1 MSDRWCRIHHIMS
14 CFSSSPCF
22 SLPIVL
28 VQVHHS
34 FICSNI
40 VIYLCASSSRCVLMK
55 SNLTFLLLSVFLLM
69 KLIKASL
76 HVDFHSGTPTSLKL
90 FLTLLD
96 AVEEV
101 FLTMEII
108 LSSCTF
114 VVFFGLSGLL
124 VLLSRSVH
132 SFFLRIYQIF
142 DLPTPVF
149 CFLSQSLILIL
160 PHL

>member
-1 MSDRWCRIHHIMS
+1 MS

-101 FLTMEII
+101 FLT
-108 LSSCTF
+108 
-114 VVFFGLSGLL
+114 
-124 VLLSRSVH
+124 
-132 SFFLRIYQIF
+132 FFLRIYQIF

-149 CFLSQSLILIL
+149 CFISQSLILIL

>member
-76 HVDFHSGTPTSLKL
+76 HVDFHSGTPKSLKL
-90 FLTLLD
+90 SLTLLD

-101 FLTMEII
+101 FLT
-108 LSSCTF
+108 
-114 VVFFGLSGLL
+114 
-124 VLLSRSVH
+124 
-132 SFFLRIYQIF
+132 FFLRIYQIF

-149 CFLSQSLILIL
+149 CFISQSFLIL

>member
-1 MSDRWCRIHHIMS
+1 MSDRCCRIHHIMS

-40 VIYLCASSSRCVLMK
+40 VIYLCASSSHCVLMK

-101 FLTMEII
+101 FLT
-108 LSSCTF
+108 
-114 VVFFGLSGLL
+114 
-124 VLLSRSVH
+124 
-132 SFFLRIYQIF
+132 FFLRIYQIF

-149 CFLSQSLILIL
+149 CFISQSLILIL
-160 PHL
+160 PQL

>member
-101 FLTMEII
+101 FLT
-108 LSSCTF
+108 
-114 VVFFGLSGLL
+114 
-124 VLLSRSVH
+124 
-132 SFFLRIYQIF
+132 FFLRIYQIF

-149 CFLSQSLILIL
+149 CFISQSLILIL
-160 PHL
+160 PQL

>member
-101 FLTMEII
+101 FLT
-108 LSSCTF
+108 
-114 VVFFGLSGLL
+114 
-124 VLLSRSVH
+124 
-132 SFFLRIYQIF
+132 FFLRIYQIF

-149 CFLSQSLILIL
+149 CFISQSFILIL